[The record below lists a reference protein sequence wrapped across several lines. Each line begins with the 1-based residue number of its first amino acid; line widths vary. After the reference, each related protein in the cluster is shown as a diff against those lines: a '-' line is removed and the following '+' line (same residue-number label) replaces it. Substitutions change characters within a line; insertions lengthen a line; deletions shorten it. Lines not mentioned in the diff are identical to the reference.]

1 MCSSMSP
8 CFLYPPSTSRFLYPP
23 NLKFSSI
30 PFLIRTRSTRF
41 SVSASTVEKNARLSW
56 GESSE
61 LNASD
66 AYNGWAVVEKPEFK
80 EKEKGLPTFVKIGIG
95 ASVAALLGAVAAYF
109 SVSAKGFKFQ
119 FSSPFNSSQGILAP
133 HTREEEAIEQE
144 AVSSDELLEDGEAFE
159 VSPESVPDTFDKNV
173 VADPNNI
180 TTQGELHRIIIPF
193 AVDSTQQ
200 DALLVL
206 KKLKI
211 IEDEVKAE
219 ELCTRREYAR
229 WLVQASALLE
239 RNRKHRIASSLALA
253 GSTSAA
259 FDDVCIED
267 PDFMPIQS
275 LAEAGII
282 PSKLSLEK
290 LPSNPYDSGDHK
302 GVKFFPD
309 RSISRQD
316 LISWKAKLEYDIVP
330 GINEEISRRKIGFLD
345 VRDITSEVLVD
356 LFVDILA
363 NERSIVWKVFGQSK
377 RFQPNKPCT
386 KGQVAVAL
394 SSGKMA
400 EYTQSELAKL
410 ETENSSRL
418 ATMEEI
424 KSDLLERGD
433 VQRFW
438 QRKIDEEKNR
448 GLEVNKAYLDA
459 IKDLDQEKVVLEN
472 AQAELLKQKA
482 ALDCQKQL
490 LSSLKEEV
498 DEMSNTLASE
508 QAVYMEEQSE
518 LQGVLSDLQVKYEG
532 LLDTKSVLEAEIE
545 ALRIL
550 RSWVEDEGKK
560 SQARAKVLEEAGRRW
575 KWEKE

>member
-8 CFLYPPSTSRFLYPP
+8 CFL
-23 NLKFSSI
+23 
-30 PFLIRTRSTRF
+30 TRSTRF

-95 ASVAALLGAVAAYF
+95 ASVAALIGAVAAYF

-144 AVSSDELLEDGEAFE
+144 AISSDELLEDGEAFE

-290 LPSNPYDSGDHK
+290 LPSNPYDSGEDK

-316 LISWKAKLEYDIVP
+316 LISWKAKLEYDIIP

-394 SSGKMA
+394 TSGKMA

-438 QRKIDEEKNR
+438 QLKIDEEKNR

>member
-1 MCSSMSP
+1 MAAV
-8 CFLYPPSTSRFLYPP
+8 
-23 NLKFSSI
+23 FSSLMLTH
-30 PFLIRTRSTRF
+30 PTQMESNRQTRSTRF

-80 EKEKGLPTFVKIGIG
+80 EKEKG
-95 ASVAALLGAVAAYF
+95 ASVAALIGAVAAYF

-144 AVSSDELLEDGEAFE
+144 AVSSDELLEVDEAFE
-159 VSPESVPDTFDKNV
+159 VSPESVSDTFDKNV

-180 TTQGELHRIIIPF
+180 TIQGELHRIIIPF

-211 IEDEVKAE
+211 IEDDVKAE

-290 LPSNPYDSGDHK
+290 LPSNPYDSGDDK

-316 LISWKAKLEYDIVP
+316 LISWKAKLEYDIIP

-394 SSGKMA
+394 TSGKMA
-400 EYTQSELAKL
+400 EYTQSELAKM

-424 KSDLLERGD
+424 KSDILERGD

-508 QAVYMEEQSE
+508 QAIYMEEQSE